1 MRRVAAASAKIIM
14 IFPPATQVF
23 CPAKPS
29 DRSHFPKI
37 SLICQPP
44 EQRVSYSIKSFT
56 FSFFPPIIYVTTF
69 TANGEP
75 IVSFLI
81 AMAGKGGTGKTTV
94 AGMLLRYLLE
104 RGKKPVLAVDADA
117 NSNLNEVLG
126 IEVDS
131 SVGAAREEMKKGGG
145 MVDMTKDQLIEMRIN
160 QCLVEADGFDLIAMG
175 QPEGPGCY
183 CAANNLVARF
193 MEVLSKNYP
202 YILMDNEAGM
212 EHMSRLTTN
221 KVDLLV
227 LVSDPSWRG
236 IQAARRLKDLAQAL
250 KVVVGRPVL
259 IVNRVTN
266 GLSPKTT
273 EEIATQGLELA
284 GLIPEDPQLAEFD
297 SQGRPTFT
305 LPADSPALKG
315 AYAIFDRL
323 LT

>member
-1 MRRVAAASAKIIM
+1 V
-14 IFPPATQVF
+14 
-23 CPAKPS
+23 
-29 DRSHFPKI
+29 
-37 SLICQPP
+37 
-44 EQRVSYSIKSFT
+44 SFT
-56 FSFFPPIIYVTTF
+56 
-69 TANGEP
+69 
-75 IVSFLI
+75 I
-81 AMAGKGGTGKTTV
+81 AMAGKGGTGKTTL
-94 AGMLLRYLLE
+94 AGMLLRYLVE
-104 RGKKPVLAVDADA
+104 HGKKPVLAVDADA

-145 MVDMTKDQLIEMRIN
+145 MLDMTKDQLVEMRIN

-183 CAANNLVARF
+183 CAANNLVAHF
-193 MEVLSKNYP
+193 MDVLAKNYP

-250 KVVVGRPVL
+250 KVVVGRTVL

-284 GLIPEDPQLAEFD
+284 GLIPEDSQLGEFD

-315 AYAIFDRL
+315 AYVIFDRL
-323 LT
+323 FT